1 MSHLACE
8 FTGLKDKA
16 TAEKGA
22 TKKVWLKQW
31 FVKMICSI
39 VHEKNKIPTESVL
52 HATCVEEHTAILF
65 LGSLF
70 MSVCKI

>member
-16 TAEKGA
+16 TAEKVA

-31 FVKMICSI
+31 FVMICSI
-39 VHEKNKIPTESVL
+39 VHKQNKIPIESVL
-52 HATCVEEHTAILF
+52 HATSVEEHTAIPF
-65 LGSLF
+65 LCSLF
-70 MSVCKI
+70 ISVCKI